1 MLTRRKLVSGL
12 TVISLVGVS
21 GCTQNQATQTST
33 ETTATTGAK
42 STTTETDEVT
52 AEIERG
58 LEITGLV
65 GAVNDDGDKIQNLEI
80 KLGLVSGS
88 EPVNLSELI
97 YTIGLPEESVLING
111 NPGQTDGLDVR
122 WVEGLEQDPIVLSD
136 TEDLVVINL
145 ELSNISQVEPI
156 KTDVSFTISID
167 VPNGSLFK
175 AAFLTPKQEKL
186 EKSGE
191 YVFHN

>member
-58 LEITGLV
+58 V
-65 GAVNDDGDKIQNLEI
+65 EI
-80 KLGLVSGS
+80 KGSGES
-88 EPVNLSELI
+88 L
-97 YTIGLPEESVLING
+97 ESV
-111 NPGQTDGLDVR
+111 
-122 WVEGLEQDPIVLSD
+122 
-136 TEDLVVINL
+136 DLGRQN
-145 ELSNISQVEPI
+145 
-156 KTDVSFTISID
+156 
-167 VPNGSLFK
+167 
-175 AAFLTPKQEKL
+175 
-186 EKSGE
+186 
-191 YVFHN
+191 